1 MCDSSAKWTCPCV
14 KCPFFF
20 AFLTLISDEHPLV
33 APRGATGR
41 FSGVSGVGDAGNRK
55 CRVNP
60 VQTGIAHPANVDFSR
75 VLDPDLRS
83 APIGFS

>member
-1 MCDSSAKWTCPCV
+1 MSM
-14 KCPFFF
+14 FH
-20 AFLTLISDEHPLV
+20 AFLTQIFHPRLSP
-33 APRGATGR
+33 ASIGAAGC
-41 FSGVSGVGDAGNRK
+41 FPGVFGVGDAGNLK

-83 APIGFS
+83 ARIDSS

>member
-1 MCDSSAKWTCPCV
+1 MSV
-14 KCPFFF
+14 FL
-20 AFLTLISDEHPLV
+20 AFLTLIPDRRQLK
-33 APRGATGR
+33 APRGAAGR
-41 FSGVSGVGDAGNRK
+41 FPGFSGVGDAGNRK
-55 CRVNP
+55 CRVIP